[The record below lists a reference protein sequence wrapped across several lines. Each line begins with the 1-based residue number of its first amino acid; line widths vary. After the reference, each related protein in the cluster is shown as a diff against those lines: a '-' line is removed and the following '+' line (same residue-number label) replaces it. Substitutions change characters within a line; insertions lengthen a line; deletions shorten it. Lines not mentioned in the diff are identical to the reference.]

1 VIGPTTR
8 LIYHVCGIALGLAAV
23 AFGFGVWRL
32 SIGPV
37 SLAIL
42 APYVEES
49 LNADNPNFRF
59 YFEDLVLSWQGWE
72 RILDVRATDV
82 SAYRTDAAAMVEVP
96 EMGIGISIPA
106 LFRGLIA
113 PTKLELFGLSV
124 RVVRGADG
132 KIDLGFANRASKPDK
147 AVGNALFEKLLLPL
161 DRDLASGYLRHISI
175 VEGHLLV
182 RDEGLNIDW
191 SAPVRELLL
200 ERHENGVRSTATLS
214 FAVGEEEIELDVGAQ
229 YRLGESRF
237 DLSVKFDRLVPAVL
251 AAVHP
256 DLANLAEIELPLS
269 GHVDFVIGVDGEL
282 GDIVFD
288 FSGGPGRL
296 ALPLPIAPA
305 AFQSIV
311 GLRTR
316 GQFDGTLSSLALDR
330 LLVDFGDS
338 HISMNGTFSGDW
350 SAPDTKAEIRFSN
363 IPIDSIDRYWPASVA
378 ANRRSWVIERMSVG
392 SVSEMSISL
401 DLDMVD
407 WSGENLSPDAVI
419 GLFRIVDTEISYM
432 PDMPPVAGVE
442 GVGRF
447 DSAGLVAEVHAG
459 SAGPLAVH
467 SADVSIDAED
477 GGDSAAEIDV
487 VFSGRLDDALA
498 ALDRPLFGYMR
509 EIGLSPTDISGSVQ
523 GELSLAL
530 PLLADT
536 PLSRMTI
543 GVSADLFDLAISGDA
558 LGGFVEGGMRDGQAA
573 LLLDSGGFDLSG
585 EGLLAG
591 TPAQFYWRENFSP
604 PPDSLKRRLDV
615 GGRIDDADRVRAGL
629 DSAAIH
635 GPLDV
640 ELRLIQTAA
649 GALTGE
655 LDIDGKAATLSLP
668 EVDWHKPA
676 GAQAEARLALEWEE
690 GTLRRLTQFG
700 LLAEGLSVA
709 GSAERD
715 AAGVWIVGF
724 DRVAAGLTD
733 IRGSVRLGNDGHLV
747 VGVSG
752 SSLDLRSLLAHLQEA
767 PDAAGVLPIDLN
779 AAVDLVVI
787 GDETFLHQVTAQAD
801 YDGRRVTRASL
812 DFTFG
817 EARDLSLRL
826 ASAAPNQR
834 VAVMTS
840 ANGGA
845 VIAALGLTSNMV
857 GGAMQVE
864 AAIDGSY
871 GDAPITGTFEID
883 DFYIVEAPVLAR
895 ILSAVSITGAL
906 EMLGGDGMPFDRLNA
921 PFSHDGSV
929 VHFDEARAY
938 GLSFGITMEG
948 DIDLDQDSADLKGTI
963 VPAYMLNTVLGNI
976 PVIGDLLTGGEG
988 KGVFAATYKVKGPL
1002 ESPQVTVNPL
1012 AALAPGILRELFG
1025 GFVPNETGDTG
1036 PTDSRTR

>member
-1 VIGPTTR
+1 MIGPTTR

-591 TPAQFYWRENFSP
+591 
-604 PPDSLKRRLDV
+604 
-615 GGRIDDADRVRAGL
+615 
-629 DSAAIH
+629 
-635 GPLDV
+635 
-640 ELRLIQTAA
+640 
-649 GALTGE
+649 
-655 LDIDGKAATLSLP
+655 
-668 EVDWHKPA
+668 
-676 GAQAEARLALEWEE
+676 
-690 GTLRRLTQFG
+690 
-700 LLAEGLSVA
+700 
-709 GSAERD
+709 
-715 AAGVWIVGF
+715 
-724 DRVAAGLTD
+724 
-733 IRGSVRLGNDGHLV
+733 
-747 VGVSG
+747 
-752 SSLDLRSLLAHLQEA
+752 
-767 PDAAGVLPIDLN
+767 
-779 AAVDLVVI
+779 
-787 GDETFLHQVTAQAD
+787 
-801 YDGRRVTRASL
+801 
-812 DFTFG
+812 
-817 EARDLSLRL
+817 
-826 ASAAPNQR
+826 
-834 VAVMTS
+834 
-840 ANGGA
+840 
-845 VIAALGLTSNMV
+845 
-857 GGAMQVE
+857 
-864 AAIDGSY
+864 
-871 GDAPITGTFEID
+871 
-883 DFYIVEAPVLAR
+883 
-895 ILSAVSITGAL
+895 
-906 EMLGGDGMPFDRLNA
+906 
-921 PFSHDGSV
+921 
-929 VHFDEARAY
+929 
-938 GLSFGITMEG
+938 
-948 DIDLDQDSADLKGTI
+948 
-963 VPAYMLNTVLGNI
+963 
-976 PVIGDLLTGGEG
+976 
-988 KGVFAATYKVKGPL
+988 
-1002 ESPQVTVNPL
+1002 
-1012 AALAPGILRELFG
+1012 
-1025 GFVPNETGDTG
+1025 
-1036 PTDSRTR
+1036 

>member
-1 VIGPTTR
+1 MIGPTTR

-615 GGRIDDADRVRAGL
+615 GGRIDDAGRVRAGL

-640 ELRLIQTAA
+640 ELRLTQTAA
-649 GALTGE
+649 GVLAGE
-655 LDIDGKAATLSLP
+655 LDIDGEAAALSLP

-724 DRVAAGLTD
+724 DRVVTGLTD

-826 ASAAPNQR
+826 ASAASNQR
-834 VAVMTS
+834 MAVMTS
-840 ANGGA
+840 ANAGA

-864 AAIDGSY
+864 AVIDGSY

-1025 GFVPNETGDTG
+1025 VFMPNETGDTA
-1036 PTDSRTR
+1036 PTDSRAR

>member
-1 VIGPTTR
+1 
-8 LIYHVCGIALGLAAV
+8 
-23 AFGFGVWRL
+23 
-32 SIGPV
+32 
-37 SLAIL
+37 
-42 APYVEES
+42 
-49 LNADNPNFRF
+49 
-59 YFEDLVLSWQGWE
+59 
-72 RILDVRATDV
+72 
-82 SAYRTDAAAMVEVP
+82 
-96 EMGIGISIPA
+96 
-106 LFRGLIA
+106 
-113 PTKLELFGLSV
+113 
-124 RVVRGADG
+124 
-132 KIDLGFANRASKPDK
+132 
-147 AVGNALFEKLLLPL
+147 
-161 DRDLASGYLRHISI
+161 
-175 VEGHLLV
+175 
-182 RDEGLNIDW
+182 
-191 SAPVRELLL
+191 
-200 ERHENGVRSTATLS
+200 
-214 FAVGEEEIELDVGAQ
+214 
-229 YRLGESRF
+229 
-237 DLSVKFDRLVPAVL
+237 
-251 AAVHP
+251 
-256 DLANLAEIELPLS
+256 
-269 GHVDFVIGVDGEL
+269 
-282 GDIVFD
+282 
-288 FSGGPGRL
+288 
-296 ALPLPIAPA
+296 
-305 AFQSIV
+305 
-311 GLRTR
+311 
-316 GQFDGTLSSLALDR
+316 
-330 LLVDFGDS
+330 
-338 HISMNGTFSGDW
+338 
-350 SAPDTKAEIRFSN
+350 
-363 IPIDSIDRYWPASVA
+363 
-378 ANRRSWVIERMSVG
+378 
-392 SVSEMSISL
+392 
-401 DLDMVD
+401 
-407 WSGENLSPDAVI
+407 
-419 GLFRIVDTEISYM
+419 
-432 PDMPPVAGVE
+432 
-442 GVGRF
+442 
-447 DSAGLVAEVHAG
+447 
-459 SAGPLAVH
+459 
-467 SADVSIDAED
+467 
-477 GGDSAAEIDV
+477 
-487 VFSGRLDDALA
+487 
-498 ALDRPLFGYMR
+498 
-509 EIGLSPTDISGSVQ
+509 VQ

-530 PLLADT
+530 PLLADP

-543 GVSADLFDLAISGDA
+543 GLSADLFELAISGHA

-591 TPAQFYWRENFSP
+591 TPAQFYWHENFSP
-604 PPDSLKRRLDV
+604 PPGSLKRRLDV
-615 GGRIDDADRVRAGL
+615 GGRIDDAGRVRAGL

-640 ELRLIQTAA
+640 ELRLTQSAA

-655 LDIDGKAATLSLP
+655 LDIDGKAAALSLP

-724 DRVAAGLTD
+724 DRVATGLTD

-767 PDAAGVLPIDLN
+767 PDAAGVVPIDLN

-801 YDGRRVTRASL
+801 YDGRRLTRASL

-826 ASAAPNQR
+826 ASAGPNQR

-840 ANGGA
+840 ANAGA

-864 AAIDGSY
+864 AVIDGSY
-871 GDAPITGTFEID
+871 GDAPITGTFEIE

-895 ILSAVSITGAL
+895 VLSAVSITGAL

-921 PFSHDGSV
+921 PFSYDGSV

-948 DIDLDQDSADLKGTI
+948 DVDLDQDSADLKGTI

-988 KGVFAATYKVKGPL
+988 KGVFAATYKVKGPR

-1025 GFVPNETGDTG
+1025 GFVPDEAGDTG
-1036 PTDSRTR
+1036 PTDSRAR